1 MYTIGQ
7 LSKKTSVTVR
17 TLDYYDEIG
26 LLKAI
31 SKTDG
36 GHRLYTDEDVM
47 QLQRIL
53 ALKYMGFSLEKIK
66 LVLEESKQTW
76 QDSLKQQLEMVR
88 QEQMRLKIL
97 EQALV
102 GVSYSIEI
110 EGHIDWQM
118 IFDIIHLFQ
127 NPETAM
133 ESYESYLNEE
143 QIKSLFQLNEQL
155 SEAEIKKWISSID
168 DIKNNLDLNP
178 KSDNARILVENWMK
192 QAESMLGNDEELLGD
207 LADALRNM
215 QDGIVF
221 YPMTKEV
228 IHFIESVVN
237 IHSLHEE

>member
-1 MYTIGQ
+1 MYSIGQ
-7 LSKKTSVTVR
+7 LSKKTNVTVR

-26 LLKAI
+26 LLKAS
-31 SKTDG
+31 SKTEG
-36 GHRLYTDEDVM
+36 GHRLYTDEDIM

-66 LVLEESKQTW
+66 NILDESKQTW
-76 QDSLKQQLEMVR
+76 QDSLKLQLDMVR
-88 QEQMRLKIL
+88 LEQSRLKIL

-118 IFDIIHLFQ
+118 IFDIIQLFQ
-127 NPETAM
+127 HPETAM
-133 ESYESYLNEE
+133 ESYASYLNEE
-143 QIKSLFQLNEQL
+143 QMNLLFQLNDQL
-155 SEAEIKKWISSID
+155 SEEQIQKWIHSINEIKDNLELEPSSD
-168 DIKNNLDLNP
+168 KALL
-178 KSDNARILVENWMK
+178 LVENWLN

-207 LADALRNM
+207 LADALKNM

-228 IHFIESVVN
+228 IHFIEKVIH